1 MARTR
6 RSFAVVYLLPVSVL
20 ILLFCAGPTSA
31 QISIGG
37 EREGGSREEGR
48 HGDRRN
54 DIGVGIGIG
63 IEVGRTIIENSGDQ
77 KRSGGGA
84 TTQTKSPR
92 RAAKK
97 GDGTDT
103 QGAGN
108 PPGTATKDGDNKN
121 KKKADDAK
129 DKPKDKLKADD
140 PKDAAIDDCIVILQY
155 GRDKDGHPRIPT
167 KEEDPTSAQNE
178 DIKASAELVQKKSP
192 NAQSGTVTDA
202 KGASLDEVIKGFK
215 KKGCCKRIQIFGHG
229 TDTGQ
234 LQLPYE
240 IGDQVGASDK
250 LGGVP
255 KANMHGDDSDAWD
268 RFTGALKDALC
279 KDPKDKPG
287 KDTQV
292 KINACWSGRT
302 EGDRTPIASELA
314 KEGIRTSGWTGVV
327 DFDNGEKAIAPQ
339 GHDDNS
345 KNTAFQPPSSG
356 K

>member
-6 RSFAVVYLLPVSVL
+6 RSIAVVYLFLASVA
-20 ILLFCAGPTSA
+20 ILLIGSGAASA

-48 HGDRRN
+48 HGDRH
-54 DIGVGIGIG
+54 DGVGVGIGIG
-63 IEVGRTIIENSGDQ
+63 IEIGRTIIENPEQQ
-77 KRSGGGA
+77 KRRGD
-84 TTQTKSPR
+84 TTQTKSPK

-97 GDGTDT
+97 DGKDT
-103 QGAGN
+103 PGAGK
-108 PPGTATKDGDNKN
+108 PPVTTTKDGDNKN
-121 KKKADDAK
+121 KEKK
-129 DKPKDKLKADD
+129 KADD
-140 PKDAAIDDCIVILQY
+140 PKDKPKADEPKDVGIDDCIVILQY
-155 GRDKDGHPRIPT
+155 GKDKDGNPRIPT
-167 KEEDPTSAQNE
+167 KEQDPTSAQNE
-178 DIKASAELVQKKSP
+178 DIKGSAELVKKNSP
-192 NAQSGTVTDA
+192 NAQVGTVTDA
-202 KGASLDEVIKGFK
+202 KGASLDEVIKSFK
-215 KKGCCKRIQIFGHG
+215 AKGCCKRIQIFGHG

-255 KANMHGDDSDAWD
+255 KANMHGDNSDAWD

-279 KDPKDKPG
+279 KDPKGKPG
-287 KDTQV
+287 TDAQV

-302 EGDRTPIASELA
+302 EDDRTPIASELA

-327 DFDNGEKAIAPQ
+327 DFDNGEKAITPQ
-339 GHDDNS
+339 GHDADS
-345 KNTAFQPPSSG
+345 KQKAFQPPSSG